1 MERLEAEAIDD
12 LPIMSRVF
20 RALTADEARYDFD
33 RGFDAGLGILLKG
46 IEPSAVDAGRFGEDS
61 L

>member
-1 MERLEAEAIDD
+1 MR
-12 LPIMSRVF
+12 RVF
-20 RALTADEARYDFD
+20 TALTADEARYDFD

-46 IEPSAVDAGRFGEDS
+46 IEASAVDADHFGEDP

>member
-1 MERLEAEAIDD
+1 ML
-12 LPIMSRVF
+12 MK
-20 RALTADEARYDFD
+20 DEAHYDFD
-33 RGFDAGLGILLKG
+33 RGLDAGLGILLKG